1 MSFIDSLSKSFIQ
14 NSDKENALYMHE
26 YMRGKF
32 TYFGIKTK
40 QRRELLKDTIEKHKE
55 EMTTNVRTIALALY
69 KLPEREFHL
78 CATEIFEK
86 YLRKKYQ
93 KNDIKLIETL
103 ITTHSW
109 WDTVDFIAKQ
119 ILGKYLQIFPEELET
134 IISRFTTSNDLWLN
148 RSTIVFQLGYKNNT
162 IEDILFKQCN
172 YFKEN
177 DEFFIKKAIG
187 WALREYGKTNPQSV
201 LNFVNSTNLKPLSR
215 KEAIR
220 NIVS

>member
-1 MSFIDSLSKSFIQ
+1 MGFINSLTTSFNQ
-14 NSDKENALYMHE
+14 NSNKENAHYMHE

-32 TYFGIKTK
+32 IYFGIKTK
-40 QRRELLKDTIEKHKE
+40 ERRELLKDAIEKHKKE
-55 EMTTNVRTIALALY
+55 VTTNVRQITSALY

-86 YLRKKYQ
+86 YLRKKYR
-93 KNDIKLIETL
+93 KDDIKLIEAL

-119 ILGKYLQIFPEELET
+119 VLGKYLQEFPEELDNV
-134 IISRFTTSNDLWLN
+134 ISRFTTSNDLWLN
-148 RSTIVFQLGYKNNT
+148 RSTIIFQLGYKNNT
-162 IEDILFKQCN
+162 IEETLFKQCIH
-172 YFKEN
+172 FKES
-177 DEFFIKKAIG
+177 DEFFVKKAIG

-201 LNFVNSTNLKPLSR
+201 LNFVNSTSLKPLSR

-220 NIVS
+220 NII